1 MTDESGTGP
10 RPSTKAHDW
19 TIETVK
25 VDALIPYWIAK
36 VIGTPNVCQKRVSL
50 ESQPTFSSIFK
61 ERALDQAKDW
71 IDEQAGAGKYAPNQ
85 KPKPENVVHYDPFSF
100 SPEPAGRT
108 GGPVEG
114 ECQAH
119 GPHCPGTYVDC
130 EIPISPRC
138 THENLACEVCGERFC

>member
-1 MTDESGTGP
+1 MTDESGSGP
-10 RPSTKAHDW
+10 RPSTKAHRPSSDW

-71 IDEQAGAGKYAPNQ
+71 IDEQAGAGKYAPNR
-85 KPKPENVVHYDPFSF
+85 KPKPEDVVHYDPFF
-100 SPEPAGRT
+100 HRAP
-108 GGPVEG
+108 
-114 ECQAH
+114 
-119 GPHCPGTYVDC
+119 
-130 EIPISPRC
+130 
-138 THENLACEVCGERFC
+138 